1 MKRVKI
7 AVAFLILIPVLI
19 FSLHIYLRRVTQ
31 DMSATLAQAQ
41 TLMDEGKNKEA
52 AKQVAAFTAKW
63 DHSKGVLATF
73 IKHSELDTVNL
84 SSARLMPYITHEE
97 TGDFDAESDSLQ
109 VQLHHLWE
117 IEKFSIDNI
126 L

>member
-7 AVAFLILIPVLI
+7 AIAFLVLIPVLI
-19 FSLHIYLRRVTQ
+19 FSVHIYLRRVTQ
-31 DMSATLAQAQ
+31 DMSGTLAQAQ

-52 AKQVAAFTAKW
+52 AKQVAAFNTKW
-63 DHSKGVLATF
+63 GHNKNFLATF

-84 SSARLMPYITHEE
+84 SSAKLIPFINNDD
-97 TGDFDAESDSLQ
+97 TGDFDAESESLQ
-109 VQLHHLWE
+109 IQIHHLWE
-117 IEKFSIDNI
+117 IEQFSIGNI